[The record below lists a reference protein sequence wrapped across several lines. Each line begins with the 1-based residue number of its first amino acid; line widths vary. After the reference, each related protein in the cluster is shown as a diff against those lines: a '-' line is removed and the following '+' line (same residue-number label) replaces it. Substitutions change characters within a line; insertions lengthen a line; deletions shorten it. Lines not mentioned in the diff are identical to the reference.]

1 MGSWSGGW
9 MENVVVGSSQ
19 VDGWKIGNVEMHV
32 SVGMRIGFVLELDG
46 MEKKII
52 NAFTR
57 IKTKP

>member
-32 SVGMRIGFVLELDG
+32 SVSVGGISISLDILE
-46 MEKKII
+46 
-52 NAFTR
+52 
-57 IKTKP
+57 